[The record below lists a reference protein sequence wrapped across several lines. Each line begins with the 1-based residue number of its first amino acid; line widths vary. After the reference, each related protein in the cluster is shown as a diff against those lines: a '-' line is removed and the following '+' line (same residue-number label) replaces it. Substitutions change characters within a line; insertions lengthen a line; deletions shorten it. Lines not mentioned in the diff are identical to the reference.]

1 MTVVLCYNLTHQA
14 RRGRIFIDKLHFF
27 FMTPEAAVLI
37 AKGMTIL
44 AMVGTAIGQGY
55 LVGKT
60 MEAIGRNPDVQ
71 GSLFSK
77 MIIGVAMTETTAIF
91 ALVAFFLLG

>member
-1 MTVVLCYNLTHQA
+1 
-14 RRGRIFIDKLHFF
+14 
-27 FMTPEAAVLI
+27 MTPEAAIYI
-37 AKGMTIL
+37 AKGMCIL

-60 MEAIGRNPDVQ
+60 VEAIGRNPDVE

-91 ALVAFFLLG
+91 ALVAFFLLK

>member
-1 MTVVLCYNLTHQA
+1 
-14 RRGRIFIDKLHFF
+14 
-27 FMTPEAAVLI
+27 MTPEAAIYI
-37 AKGMTIL
+37 AKGMAIL

-60 MEAIGRNPDVQ
+60 MEAIGRNPDIE